1 MPFFVKLLDNWKIGF
16 LLVHIHCVS
25 SFSFKKLKKKKKKK
39 KIIWQVTLWAIRNSE
54 NPKTFGT
61 N

>member
-25 SFSFKKLKKKKKKK
+25 SFSFKKLKKKK
-39 KIIWQVTLWAIRNSE
+39 IIWQVTLWAIRNSE